1 MWSAAAWT
9 LLPPLAVTGLA
20 LLPGRIPPSV
30 AAVLFVVA
38 VVVAALGAG
47 RVAGLTA
54 ALVSFLVL
62 NYVFTPPVGTFSVA
76 KGEDVVALGVFLV
89 MALLVGALVARI
101 REQRGRAE
109 AREREARLL
118 HRVSAR
124 LLGGEDPGAVLG
136 DIAERLLD
144 LAGVASCRIT
154 IEGSGSVQSGTATAG
169 EGIELPLLIRDRRVG
184 EVRIWPAAGRR
195 PTEEDRQLIRA
206 IGAQIALALERRR
219 SAEDARAAHADAERS
234 RLQAS
239 LLQSVTHDLRTPL
252 ASITASVTSLL
263 DPEAVF
269 ADGEGRDLLQTIREE
284 AERLDRLVGDLLD
297 VSRLRAGALVGERH
311 PTSVEEMIEGVLGR
325 SQSVLRDHRVNM
337 VIRDD
342 LPDVPVDVLKL
353 QQALANILENAAKFS
368 PPGSEVTISAA
379 RWEDTVQIRVADQGV
394 PIDPELR
401 PRIFEPFVRGDGG
414 SGTGLGLAIAH
425 AVIVGHG
432 GTIRAEDAPGGGTAI
447 VFRLPIG
454 PR

>member
-1 MWSAAAWT
+1 MSTRIWKAATWT
-9 LLPPLAVTGLA
+9 LVPPLAVTGLA
-20 LLPGRIPPSV
+20 MLPGQIPSSV

-47 RVAGLTA
+47 RIAGLIA
-54 ALVSFLVL
+54 ALVAFLVL

-89 MALLVGALVARI
+89 MALLVGALVSRI
-101 REQRGRAE
+101 REQRGKAE
-109 AREREARLL
+109 SREREARLL
-118 HRVSAR
+118 HQVSGR
-124 LLGGEDPGAVLG
+124 LLGGDDPGAVLG

-144 LAGVASCRIT
+144 LAGIEGCRIT
-154 IEGSGSVQSGTATAG
+154 IEGSGSVESGISSGG

-195 PTEEDRQLIRA
+195 TTEQDRQLIRA

-219 SAEDARAAHADAERS
+219 SAEDARAAQADAERS

-263 DPEAVF
+263 DAESVF
-269 ADGEGRDLLQTIREE
+269 TDEERRDLLQTIREE

-311 PTSVEEMIEGVLGR
+311 PISVEELIEGVLSR
-325 SQSVLRDHRVNM
+325 SQNVLRAHRVNL

-342 LPDVPVDVLKL
+342 LPDLPVDVLKL

-368 PPGSEVTISAA
+368 PPGTEVSISAA

-394 PIDPELR
+394 PIDPDLR
-401 PRIFEPFVRGDGG
+401 TRIFEPFVRGDGG
-414 SGTGLGLAIAH
+414 SGTGLG
-425 AVIVGHG
+425 
-432 GTIRAEDAPGGGTAI
+432 
-447 VFRLPIG
+447 
-454 PR
+454 